1 MCHKSNRMF
10 EGKKILIVGAH
21 PDDIEFGMGATLN
34 QIKDEDVRVI
44 VFCDTVERNTNLILN
59 ELNQS
64 MKLYNLPFVLIKDI
78 ENMHFTENQ
87 QKIRQRLFDEKE
99 LFKPDIIFST
109 SNKSYNPDHKTLG
122 ESVLAVFLEQTILF
136 YEVGR
141 GDLEHIADLY
151 IRVSG
156 DDALVKQQAISQ
168 YVTQKKPHANPNLTQ
183 SILAYRGSQCNSSL
197 AESFEVER
205 IVI

>member
-1 MCHKSNRMF
+1 MF

-34 QIKDEDVRVI
+34 QIKDEDVRVV

-99 LFKPDIIFST
+99 SFKPDIIFCT
-109 SNKSYNPDHKTLG
+109 SKKSHNPDHKTLG

-168 YVTQKKPHANPNLTQ
+168 YVTQKKPYANPSLTQ
-183 SILAYRGSQCNSSL
+183 SILAYRGSQCNANL